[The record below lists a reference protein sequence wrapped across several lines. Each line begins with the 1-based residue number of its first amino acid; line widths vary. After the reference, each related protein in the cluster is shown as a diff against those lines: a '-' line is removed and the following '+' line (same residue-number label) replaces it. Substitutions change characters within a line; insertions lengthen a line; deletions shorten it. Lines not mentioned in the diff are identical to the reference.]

1 MGVVSAN
8 RQRTRVSRGPLG
20 DPTYRMLWAAQS
32 GSAVGGW
39 MQSVGAQ
46 WMLVHRPGAATW
58 VSLVQAA
65 SLLPVMFVSLPAGVL
80 ADVMDR
86 RRLLIGVQSAMTVLA
101 ALLTVL
107 TAAGRTTPAVLIAFT
122 FLLGCGQA
130 VGNPAWQAIQPELVP
145 REQIPA
151 AAALGSLSVNVAR
164 AVGPALAGLLL
175 TVTSTWVLFAI
186 NAVSF
191 TAVILALLRW
201 RRTEEEH
208 TAPEAVLAALHA
220 GGRYVRHA
228 PGVRRILWRAALF
241 VVPASALWALLPV
254 IASEHLHQGS
264 GGYGLLLAALGA
276 GAVGAALGM
285 GRLRKALTANQLLLF
300 SGLLYGGGA
309 LVTALSASLPVVA
322 AVAVVTGA
330 GWLVTLSTLNTSMQ
344 LTLPAWVRAR
354 ALAAYL
360 IVLLGGQGLGS
371 LLWGLV
377 ARPLGTQGTLVLA
390 ASLLV
395 VGAASL
401 PLFPLLPGTGMLDR
415 TVSAHWPEPALVF
428 EAVGDTGPVLVEIAY
443 EVAPED
449 LPEFLEATQ
458 RLSRSRLR
466 TGATRWRVYQDTSDP
481 AKLYEVFEVPTWDE
495 HLRQHHERTTG
506 FDQQVLDRVRA
517 LSRTE
522 PRSRHLLPARSA
534 AARG

>member
-1 MGVVSAN
+1 MSAI
-8 RQRTRVSRGPLG
+8 RQRTRVGGGPLG
-20 DPTYRMLWAAQS
+20 DPTYRMLWAAQL

-39 MQSVGAQ
+39 MQAVGAQ

-80 ADVMDR
+80 ADVLDR

-101 ALLTVL
+101 ALLTLL
-107 TAAGRTTPAVLIAFT
+107 TATGRTTPSVLIAFT

-164 AVGPALAGLLL
+164 AVGPAVAGLLL
-175 TVTSTWVLFAI
+175 TFTSTWVLFGI

-191 TAVILALLRW
+191 TAVILALLLW
-201 RRTEEEH
+201 RRSGEERA
-208 TAPEAVLAALHA
+208 APEAVLAALHA

-241 VVPASALWALLPV
+241 VLPASALWALLPV
-254 IASEHLHQGS
+254 IASGHLHQGS

-276 GAVGAALGM
+276 GAVAGALGM
-285 GRLRKALTANQLLLF
+285 GRLRKRLTANQLLLS
-300 SGLLYGGGA
+300 SGLLYGAGV
-309 LVTALSASLPVVA
+309 LVTAYSTSLLVVT
-322 AVAVVTGA
+322 AVSVVTGL

-354 ALAAYL
+354 ALAVYL
-360 IVLLGGQGLGS
+360 IVFLGGQGVGS
-371 LLWGLV
+371 LLWGFV
-377 ARPLGTQGTLVLA
+377 ARPLGAQGALVLA
-390 ASLLV
+390 GLLLV
-395 VGAASL
+395 AGAVSL
-401 PLFPLLPGTGMLDR
+401 PLLPLLPDTGTLDR
-415 TVSAHWPEPALVF
+415 TVSARWPEPALVF
-428 EAVGDTGPVLVEIAY
+428 DTVGDTGPVLVEVVY
-443 EVAPED
+443 EVDPEE
-449 LPEFLEATQ
+449 LSEFLTAAQ
-458 RLSRSRLR
+458 RLSRSRRR
-466 TGATRWRVYQDTSDP
+466 TGATRWRLYQDAADP
-481 AKLYEVFEVPTWDE
+481 VKVYEVFEVPSWDE

-506 FDQQVLDRVRA
+506 FDQEVLERVRS

-522 PRSRHLLPARSA
+522 PQLRHLLPAGSTTA
-534 AARG
+534 GG